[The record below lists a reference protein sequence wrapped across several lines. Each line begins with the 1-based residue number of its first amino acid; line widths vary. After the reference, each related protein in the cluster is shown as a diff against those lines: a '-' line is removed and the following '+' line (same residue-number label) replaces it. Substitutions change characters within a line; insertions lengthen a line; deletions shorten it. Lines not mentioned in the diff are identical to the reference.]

1 MSNTNPSPNYD
12 EIIKLS
18 NTALTTR
25 TKAALDAFM
34 QAVTHGG
41 NVAEKARLY
50 NAYQDERLNRLNIN
64 DLKLTSKPVKRPR
77 KDC

>member
-1 MSNTNPSPNYD
+1 MSNSKKSPNYD
-12 EIIKLS
+12 EIVKLS

-41 NVAEKARLY
+41 NVADKAQLY
-50 NAYQDERLNRLNIN
+50 NAYQDERLNRLNVKDIKM
-64 DLKLTSKPVKRPR
+64 DSKPVKRPP
-77 KDC
+77 KNC